1 MTADTP
7 ARARDVAMLRISR
20 RKKEL
25 KRENGREKRFRV
37 PM

>member
-1 MTADTP
+1 MVADTP
-7 ARARDVAMLRISR
+7 ARAREAVMLRISR